1 MAAAYHQPSHFQQP
15 RGFRP
20 AFAAAAGPAHTELF
34 AFDPSLTGFIIGRG
48 GSSINALRDE
58 FGVVLTI
65 DKEVAGQL
73 SVQGPAPSVARCIE
87 RLQRQIERFNSD
99 PADNVTETISY
110 PAANMGMVI
119 GRGGSRVKELQSKY
133 GVRIVVD
140 SNAES
145 ISASGNRRYVSECLA
160 EIAAIQSR
168 Y

>member
-1 MAAAYHQPSHFQQP
+1 MAMAYHQQQSFP
-15 RGFRP
+15 QQRNFRP
-20 AFAAAAGPAHTELF
+20 AFAAGPVHTEAF

-48 GSSINALRDE
+48 GSSINAMRDE

-73 SVQGPAPSVARCIE
+73 SVHGPAPNVARCIE

-99 PADNVTETISY
+99 PSDNITESISY

-133 GVRIVVD
+133 GVRVVVD
-140 SNAES
+140 SAAET
-145 ISASGNRRYVSECLA
+145 ITASGNKRHVAECLA